1 MTGPDLPNQGRGIC
15 ELEGGVGK
23 VGEAGGGGGKKSGQN
38 AVRTR
43 GQTKKRK
50 KGENELGWLE
60 GTVAVAVDEA
70 VGWERERERRWR
82 GASGG
87 CWRKRG
93 ILEGGLSFYAT

>member
-1 MTGPDLPNQGRGIC
+1 MVAVKKAVKTRSERAVKRRRGRK
-15 ELEGGVGK
+15 E
-23 VGEAGGGGGKKSGQN
+23 
-38 AVRTR
+38 
-43 GQTKKRK
+43 
-50 KGENELGWLE
+50 ENELGWLE